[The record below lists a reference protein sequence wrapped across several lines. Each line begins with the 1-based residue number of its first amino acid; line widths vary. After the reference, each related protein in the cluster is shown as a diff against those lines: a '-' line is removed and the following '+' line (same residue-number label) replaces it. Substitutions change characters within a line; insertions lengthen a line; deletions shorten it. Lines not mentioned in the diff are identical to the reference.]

1 MRAAIDDAGLSA
13 ADIDGIGTLGD
24 TPPAEVLEA
33 LGIQAEDRTTG
44 FDTGGGAHSRHVG
57 LPRCIGAAIATCP
70 RLSDRCD
77 AGRVEPGFADAQSA
91 GLRLS
96 SRTRSGTR
104 RKLKPF
110 EDIDLLVAAH
120 SYSAANWLA
129 MHCRR
134 TWSSMARPRSSW
146 AGWRSTAGA
155 TLGSIRARVP
165 RPDDDER
172 LPLVATR
179 VDAIRTV
186 RLRRTGRRSHRAGG
200 LHADYAAD
208 CPNRPVAVEAIERA
222 YGSGGWF
229 HRDDFPKMAS
239 VEAAAE
245 MWSRTFTASDVQV
258 AELYDG
264 FTYLTFAWLEALGFC
279 GDGEAGPFVDGA
291 TRIALDGELPLNTYG
306 ANCPRAAC
314 TATGCCMRR
323 ACSCGA
329 RPVTASSPGDPRWP
343 SPRREAARSP
353 PPWC

>member
-1 MRAAIDDAGLSA
+1 MLNPLASACRAARSRNAQEAQTVRRHRLAGGRPFLLGRQLASHALQATHGALWHDQGAAGLA
-13 ADIDGIGTLGD
+13 GD
-24 TPPAEVLEA
+24 QQRA
-33 LGIQAEDRTTG
+33 QRW
-44 FDTGGGAHSRHVG
+44 
-57 LPRCIGAAIATCP
+57 
-70 RLSDRCD
+70 
-77 AGRVEPGFADAQSA
+77 AQSA
-91 GLRLS
+91 RG
-96 SRTRSGTR
+96 
-104 RKLKPF
+104 
-110 EDIDLLVAAH
+110 
-120 SYSAANWLA
+120 
-129 MHCRR
+129 
-134 TWSSMARPRSSW
+134 
-146 AGWRSTAGA
+146 
-155 TLGSIRARVP
+155 VP

-208 CPNRPVAVEAIERA
+208 CPNRPVAVEAIGGA

-245 MWSRTFTASDVQV
+245 MWSRGPHASDVQV
-258 AELYDG
+258 AERRRLHVPDLRVVGGVG
-264 FTYLTFAWLEALGFC
+264 FLRRRRGRTVRGRGDAHRARRRATAEYLWGQLSTGRMHGYWLLHG
-279 GDGEAGPFVDGA
+279 
-291 TRIALDGELPLNTYG
+291 
-306 ANCPRAAC
+306 
-314 TATGCCMRR
+314 R